1 MADVKILYEDVQII
15 VCVKPAGMASQAER
29 SSAMDLVSWL
39 KNYIGGQKRAVG
51 GQKNYIGV
59 VHRLDKPVGG
69 VMVYAKTPKAASEL
83 SRQFSAHDTE
93 KTYLAVLTGRLPETS
108 GVLENRLERDGRTN
122 TSSVVDTGGKQAR
135 LEYRVLAERDGRSL
149 VEVRLY
155 TGRHHQI
162 RVQMA
167 YAGAGIYGDMKYNR
181 EATEKWNRERETP
194 TGSKG
199 LGLFSCGLIF
209 SHPATGKRMKFKVLP
224 GKGPAAI
231 DEWPGLSYYMNDEN
245 EPGR

>member
-83 SRQFSAHDTE
+83 SRQFSALDTE

-167 YAGAGIYGDMKYNR
+167 HAGAGIYGDMKYNR